1 MLFQNLKVIYIIMEQ
16 PLKDDVVS
24 KVEDTLNHLIEEVTE
39 LLDNEDS
46 LNKENVSMQVDDTDD
61 EQSSTEIKPSITL
74 NVEQRLLQ
82 LLLKSYD
89 LLIFAIAQQF
99 RIVSEEIERARGG
112 LAILLKDC
120 EVSFEQFNE
129 LIHSEHLEKQVNL
142 MYEYV
147 GVWKVEGFLI
157 PDLKPNDLVTV
168 LRNLPDPKSFYETM
182 KVTVMLLLCLR
193 RDDYVGKDSHVLSVR
208 KTRTYLKFLLHQ
220 RELLNA
226 RMKSLCHE
234 KIYQSVINDSS
245 ENEISRQTCTLC
257 TSYQCCFRCSDEL
270 MQHRENA
277 LSSTKLSTNGNASVI
292 SNIVNDLVIYKYV
305 KELSNWI
312 SDKKDVQCSLDK
324 DSRSILKIPAPKR
337 SGGSARPEEVENNKN
352 SKQRKE
358 SLMKIRLG
366 LLQRCQKSASESET
380 SSSLKK
386 STKKSSRKLSLI
398 TSEENS
404 SS

>member
-1 MLFQNLKVIYIIMEQ
+1 MLLQNLKVIYLIMEQ

-61 EQSSTEIKPSITL
+61 EQSNTEIKPKITL

-112 LAILLKDC
+112 LAISLKEC
-120 EVSFEQFNE
+120 EVSFEQFSE

-193 RDDYVGKDSHVLSVR
+193 RDDYVGKDLHVLSVR

-226 RMKSLCHE
+226 KLKSLCHE
-234 KIYQSVINDSS
+234 KVYQSVMNDSS

-277 LSSTKLSTNGNASVI
+277 LSSSKLSTNGNASVI

-324 DSRSILKIPAPKR
+324 DSSILKITAPAT
-337 SGGSARPEEVENNKN
+337 SSGSALPEEMENKN
-352 SKQRKE
+352 SKQRQE

>member
-1 MLFQNLKVIYIIMEQ
+1 LKVIYIIMEQ

-61 EQSSTEIKPSITL
+61 EQSSTEIKPNITL

-220 RELLNA
+220 RELLNT

-234 KIYQSVINDSS
+234 KIYQSVINDS
-245 ENEISRQTCTLC
+245 
-257 TSYQCCFRCSDEL
+257 RCSDEL

>member
-1 MLFQNLKVIYIIMEQ
+1 MEQ

-46 LNKENVSMQVDDTDD
+46 LNKENVSMQNCIRRNRTC
-61 EQSSTEIKPSITL
+61 Q
-74 NVEQRLLQ
+74 
-82 LLLKSYD
+82 
-89 LLIFAIAQQF
+89 
-99 RIVSEEIERARGG
+99 G
-112 LAILLKDC
+112 
-120 EVSFEQFNE
+120 
-129 LIHSEHLEKQVNL
+129 EHLEKQVNL

-168 LRNLPDPKSFYETM
+168 LRNLPDPKKEMITLAKIRMFY
-182 KVTVMLLLCLR
+182 L
-193 RDDYVGKDSHVLSVR
+193 
-208 KTRTYLKFLLHQ
+208 
-220 RELLNA
+220 
-226 RMKSLCHE
+226 MKSLCHE

>member
-1 MLFQNLKVIYIIMEQ
+1 LLNEIGRTSLKQNLKVIYLIMEQ

-61 EQSSTEIKPSITL
+61 EQSNTEIKPKITL

-112 LAILLKDC
+112 LAISLKEC
-120 EVSFEQFNE
+120 EVSFEQFSE

-193 RDDYVGKDSHVLSVR
+193 RDDYVGKDLHVLSVR

-226 RMKSLCHE
+226 KLKSLCHE
-234 KIYQSVINDSS
+234 KVYQSVMNDS
-245 ENEISRQTCTLC
+245 
-257 TSYQCCFRCSDEL
+257 RCSDEL

-277 LSSTKLSTNGNASVI
+277 LSSSKLSTNGNASVI

-324 DSRSILKIPAPKR
+324 DSSILKITAPAT
-337 SGGSARPEEVENNKN
+337 SSGSALPEEMENKN
-352 SKQRKE
+352 SKQRQE

>member
-1 MLFQNLKVIYIIMEQ
+1 LLNEIGRTSLKQNLKVIYLIMEQ

-24 KVEDTLNHLIEEVTE
+24 NVEDTLNHLIEEVTE

-61 EQSSTEIKPSITL
+61 EQSNTEIKPKITL

-112 LAILLKDC
+112 LAISLKEC
-120 EVSFEQFNE
+120 EVSFEQFSE

-193 RDDYVGKDSHVLSVR
+193 RDDYVGKDLHVLSVR

-226 RMKSLCHE
+226 KLKSLCHE
-234 KIYQSVINDSS
+234 KVYQSVINDS
-245 ENEISRQTCTLC
+245 R
-257 TSYQCCFRCSDEL
+257 DE
-270 MQHRENA
+270 
-277 LSSTKLSTNGNASVI
+277 
-292 SNIVNDLVIYKYV
+292 
-305 KELSNWI
+305 
-312 SDKKDVQCSLDK
+312 
-324 DSRSILKIPAPKR
+324 DSSILKITAPAT
-337 SGGSARPEEVENNKN
+337 SSGSALPEEMENKN
-352 SKQRKE
+352 SKQRQE

>member
-1 MLFQNLKVIYIIMEQ
+1 MEQ

-46 LNKENVSMQVDDTDD
+46 LNKENVSMQNCIRRNRTC
-61 EQSSTEIKPSITL
+61 Q
-74 NVEQRLLQ
+74 
-82 LLLKSYD
+82 
-89 LLIFAIAQQF
+89 
-99 RIVSEEIERARGG
+99 G
-112 LAILLKDC
+112 
-120 EVSFEQFNE
+120 
-129 LIHSEHLEKQVNL
+129 EHLEKQVNL

-168 LRNLPDPKSFYETM
+168 LRNLPDPKKEMITLAKIRMFY
-182 KVTVMLLLCLR
+182 L
-193 RDDYVGKDSHVLSVR
+193 
-208 KTRTYLKFLLHQ
+208 
-220 RELLNA
+220 
-226 RMKSLCHE
+226 MKSLCHE
-234 KIYQSVINDSS
+234 KIYQSVINDS
-245 ENEISRQTCTLC
+245 
-257 TSYQCCFRCSDEL
+257 RCSDEL

>member
-1 MLFQNLKVIYIIMEQ
+1 MLLQNLKVIYLIMEQ

-61 EQSSTEIKPSITL
+61 EQSNTEIKPKITL

-112 LAILLKDC
+112 LAISLKEC
-120 EVSFEQFNE
+120 EVSFEQFSE

-193 RDDYVGKDSHVLSVR
+193 RDDYVGKDLHVLSVR

-226 RMKSLCHE
+226 KLKSLCHE
-234 KIYQSVINDSS
+234 KVYQSVMNDS
-245 ENEISRQTCTLC
+245 
-257 TSYQCCFRCSDEL
+257 RCSDEL

-277 LSSTKLSTNGNASVI
+277 LSSSKLSTNGNASVI

-324 DSRSILKIPAPKR
+324 DSSILKITAPAT
-337 SGGSARPEEVENNKN
+337 SSGSALPEEMENKN
-352 SKQRKE
+352 SKQRQE

>member
-1 MLFQNLKVIYIIMEQ
+1 LLNEIGRTSLMQNLKVIYIIMEQ

-61 EQSSTEIKPSITL
+61 EQSSTEIKPNITL

-234 KIYQSVINDSS
+234 KIYQSVINDS
-245 ENEISRQTCTLC
+245 
-257 TSYQCCFRCSDEL
+257 RCSDEL

>member
-1 MLFQNLKVIYIIMEQ
+1 LLNEIGRTSLKQNLKVIYLIMEQ

-24 KVEDTLNHLIEEVTE
+24 NVEDTLNHLIEEVTE

-61 EQSSTEIKPSITL
+61 EQSNTEIKPKITL

-112 LAILLKDC
+112 LAISLKEC
-120 EVSFEQFNE
+120 EVSFEQFSE

-193 RDDYVGKDSHVLSVR
+193 RDDYVGKDLHVLSVR

-226 RMKSLCHE
+226 KLKSLCHE
-234 KIYQSVINDSS
+234 KVYQSVINDS
-245 ENEISRQTCTLC
+245 
-257 TSYQCCFRCSDEL
+257 RCSDEL

-277 LSSTKLSTNGNASVI
+277 LSSSKLSTNGNASVI

-312 SDKKDVQCSLDK
+312 SDKKDVQCSLDE
-324 DSRSILKIPAPKR
+324 DSSILKITAPAT
-337 SGGSARPEEVENNKN
+337 SSGSALPEEMENKN
-352 SKQRKE
+352 SKQRQE